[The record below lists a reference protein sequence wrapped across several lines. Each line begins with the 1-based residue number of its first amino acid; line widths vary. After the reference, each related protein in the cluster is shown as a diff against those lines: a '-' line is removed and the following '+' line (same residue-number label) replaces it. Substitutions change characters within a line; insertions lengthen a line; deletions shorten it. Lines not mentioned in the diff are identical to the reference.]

1 MNRDVKYWLQ
11 STVPLC
17 DCDTPDEIF
26 VSSPRLRAC
35 DTPKFSS
42 GLMKFKSSL
51 AGLVKIPRG
60 GTPQELN
67 KQFHGQKAEN
77 SSEIA

>member
-1 MNRDVKYWLQ
+1 MIVYVRKRNNLEQTNYCTI
-11 STVPLC
+11 SNSSSPLC

-42 GLMKFKSSL
+42 GLMKIERSL
-51 AGLVKIPRG
+51 AG
-60 GTPQELN
+60 
-67 KQFHGQKAEN
+67 FW
-77 SSEIA
+77 